1 MILLS
6 CATISVRWPL
16 PVVGYC
22 NIQHPAR
29 ITEDGT
35 MAQQY
40 DGEFDLV
47 VAGLGAA
54 GAAAAIT
61 ASKLGASVLIAEKQ
75 AENAHTP
82 NTRMSRGLI
91 MAANDAAKATRYLS
105 RCAGGMVPDDV
116 LAAFAER
123 ATKLIGWLGQT
134 IPEVPFTR
142 VIGAEHPDFEGAEA
156 IDGYQGGVARFRRDP
171 NALTGRDLYASLKS
185 AVMRTGASIAWS
197 SPASRLITEDGAVTG
212 ILLDTPDGPRRI
224 RARSGVVLTCGGFE
238 YDEEAKL
245 TYLRAHPMYFYGNP
259 GNTGDGVR
267 MAQAVGADLWHMGV
281 IVGRAIG
288 HFTLDSGISM
298 GFQIGIDS
306 TAMGYEQEAAG
317 YAITDRFGKRFANEN
332 VQALLAHGFFY
343 DLMPF
348 DSKQGIYP
356 RIPCFWFFDERRRRA
371 GPISSPLV
379 GANAV
384 GLYNWSADNSAE
396 IERGW
401 IARGDTIRE
410 AAERAGV
417 EDPAAAEETMLRY
430 NAACKSGG
438 DDAFGRPAKTMI
450 AVDQPPYYCV
460 KLFPGGSNTTGGPR
474 RDRNARVIDVF
485 GKPIPGLFAAGE
497 LGQVSGA
504 LYAADGA
511 NLCEALCFGQI
522 AAETALAR

>member
-1 MILLS
+1 MYQ
-6 CATISVRWPL
+6 P
-16 PVVGYC
+16 
-22 NIQHPAR
+22 
-29 ITEDGT
+29 
-35 MAQQY
+35 Y
-40 DGEFDLV
+40 DEEFDLII
-47 VAGLGAA
+47 AGLGAA

-61 ASKLGASVLIAEKQ
+61 ASKLGASVLIVEKQ
-75 AENAHTP
+75 AENEHTP

-105 RCAGGMVPDDV
+105 RCAGGMVPEDA

-123 ATKLIGWLGQT
+123 ATSLIGWLNQT

-156 IDGYQGGVARFRRDP
+156 IDVYQGGIARFRRDP
-171 NALTGRDLYASLKS
+171 NALTGRDLYIALKS
-185 AVMRTGASIAWS
+185 AVLRSGAKIAWS
-197 SPASRLITEDGAVTG
+197 SPASRLITEDGKVEG
-212 ILLDTPDGPRRI
+212 VLVLTPNGQRRI
-224 RARSGVVLTCGGFE
+224 RARSGVVLACGGFE

-245 TYLRAHPMYFYGNP
+245 TYLRAYPMHFYGNP

-267 MAQAVGADLWHMGV
+267 MAQAVGADLWHMGI

-288 HFTLDSGISM
+288 HFKLDSGVSM

-348 DSKQGIYP
+348 DSDQGIYP
-356 RIPCFWFFDERRRRA
+356 RIPCFWFFDERRRKS

-401 IARGDTIRE
+401 ISSGNSIRE

-417 EDPAAAEETMLRY
+417 ENPAQAEETMLRY
-430 NAACKSGG
+430 NATCKNGEA
-438 DDAFGRPAKTMI
+438 DAFGRPAKTMI

-474 RDRNARVIDVF
+474 RDRSARVIDVF
-485 GKPIPGLFAAGE
+485 GEPIPGLFAAGE

-511 NLCEALCFGQI
+511 NICEALCFGQI